1 MYICR
6 DDYSKEEFDD
16 ILFKVFEELY
26 RRAREVG
33 GLVSGEHGIG
43 FAKKSYLIEQLG
55 EKQVALMNG
64 IKKVF
69 DPNNILN
76 PGKVCQ

>member
-1 MYICR
+1 MY
-6 DDYSKEEFDD
+6 E
-16 ILFKVFEELY
+16 
-26 RRAREVG
+26 RANAVG

-43 FAKKSYLIEQLG
+43 FAKKGYMKQQLG
-55 EKQVALMNG
+55 DVQIELMNG

>member
-1 MYICR
+1 
-6 DDYSKEEFDD
+6 
-16 ILFKVFEELY
+16 
-26 RRAREVG
+26 VG

-43 FAKKSYLIEQLG
+43 YAKKEYMQEMLG
-55 EKQVALMNG
+55 PKQTALMNG

-76 PGKVCQ
+76 PGKVSQ